1 MMKRCLFVY
10 FVALT
15 IPVMFALV
23 SWQSARYIDLDRK
36 TAVLEREQEEWV
48 ESNNRLIAAIAI
60 LSSSERI
67 EHISRNQL
75 GLNRIKPEDVVQ
87 IRITG
92 GEL

>member
-1 MMKRCLFVY
+1 MKRYLFVY
-10 FVALT
+10 FVTLS

-23 SWQSARYIDLDRK
+23 SWQSARYLDLERK

-67 EHISRNQL
+67 EHISQNQL
-75 GLNRIKPEDVVQ
+75 GLSRIRPEDVLQ

>member
-1 MMKRCLFVY
+1 MKRCLFVY

-23 SWQSARYIDLDRK
+23 SWQSARYIDLERR
-36 TAVLEREQEEWV
+36 TVVLEREQEEWV

-67 EHISRNQL
+67 EHISQNQL
-75 GLNRIKPEDVVQ
+75 GLSRIRPEDVLQ